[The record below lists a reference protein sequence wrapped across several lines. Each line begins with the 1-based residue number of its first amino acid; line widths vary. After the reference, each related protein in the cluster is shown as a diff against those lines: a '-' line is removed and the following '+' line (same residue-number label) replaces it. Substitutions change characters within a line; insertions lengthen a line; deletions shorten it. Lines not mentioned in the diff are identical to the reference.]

1 MSETIGFIGVGLMGH
16 GMAKNIV
23 EKGYALTVMGHRN
36 RTPVEDLLTRGA
48 KEAKSPKALAE
59 TSSIVFLCV
68 TGSRQVEAVV
78 RGPEGLAAGLKAGS
92 IIVDCSTSDPTST
105 MALAAEL
112 ATQGII
118 LVDAPLSRTPKE
130 AWEGKLDTMVG
141 CTDEVFSRLKPVLE
155 TWAGRVIHI
164 GGTGDGH
171 RMKLLNNF
179 VSMGYAALYSEAL
192 SLAQKVGI
200 TPQRFDSVVRGGRM
214 DCGFYQTFMT
224 YVLERDRDAHK
235 FTLQNGLKDMTYLE
249 SMANDAGI
257 ANPMGNAVK
266 NAFAVPVHTGHAQ
279 DYIPMLSDHVA
290 ARNGISLVEK
300 K

>member
-59 TSSIVFLCV
+59 ASSIVFLCV

-141 CTDEVFSRLKPVLE
+141 CTDEVFARLKPVLDP
-155 TWAGRVIHI
+155 WAGRVIHI

-249 SMANDAGI
+249 FYYKLYHI
-257 ANPMGNAVK
+257 LYYL
-266 NAFAVPVHTGHAQ
+266 TIQ
-279 DYIPMLSDHVA
+279 
-290 ARNGISLVEK
+290 
-300 K
+300 

>member
-36 RTPVEDLLTRGA
+36 RTPVEDLLKRGA

-59 TSSIVFLCV
+59 ASSIVFLCV

-112 ATQGII
+112 ASKGII

-130 AWEGKLDTMVG
+130 AWEGMLDTMVG
-141 CTDEVFSRLKPVLE
+141 CTDEVFARLKPVLD

-164 GGTGDGH
+164 GGTG
-171 RMKLLNNF
+171 
-179 VSMGYAALYSEAL
+179 
-192 SLAQKVGI
+192 
-200 TPQRFDSVVRGGRM
+200 
-214 DCGFYQTFMT
+214 
-224 YVLERDRDAHK
+224 
-235 FTLQNGLKDMTYLE
+235 
-249 SMANDAGI
+249 
-257 ANPMGNAVK
+257 
-266 NAFAVPVHTGHAQ
+266 
-279 DYIPMLSDHVA
+279 
-290 ARNGISLVEK
+290 
-300 K
+300 